1 MKPLLNEKMKHRLRG
16 LKNDFL
22 EKHDAPRQPDSRGQT
37 RHVDQTDLIIQVF
50 FNPIGEKMVHMLC
63 NILSILLQRSY
74 LLRGFSFAPQPTV
87 NWVGHDSTQI

>member
-1 MKPLLNEKMKHRLRG
+1 MLNEKMKHRLRG

-50 FNPIGEKMVHMLC
+50 F
-63 NILSILLQRSY
+63 
-74 LLRGFSFAPQPTV
+74 
-87 NWVGHDSTQI
+87 

>member
-1 MKPLLNEKMKHRLRG
+1 MLNEKMKHRLRG

-22 EKHDAPRQPDSRGQT
+22 EKHDAPRQPDSRGQSY
-37 RHVDQTDLIIQVF
+37 RCF
-50 FNPIGEKMVHMLC
+50 FNPIGEKTVDMLC

-74 LLRGFSFAPQPTV
+74 LLRGFSFAPQLTV